1 MKKIPSTARPFIRM
15 VMRMVYE
22 AIGKTVLYIIGT
34 LLGGAF
40 ISAIDDD
47 DMGVFCGAWIVGI
60 LVFLCLIIP
69 PTT

>member
-1 MKKIPSTARPFIRM
+1 MM
-15 VMRMVYE
+15 MVYE
-22 AIGKTVLYIIGT
+22 VIGKVVLYIIGT

-47 DMGVFCGAWIVGI
+47 DVEVFGGAWFVGI

-69 PTT
+69 PTP

>member
-1 MKKIPSTARPFIRM
+1 
-15 VMRMVYE
+15 MRMVYE